1 MVSVSRGSK
10 FDVDIY
16 LEEEMKDIRY
26 IFSKL
31 GRPSL
36 TFCTFM
42 SSSCEKQPNSS
53 VETRK
58 QQFKS
63 SQVKLKKKAK
73 NISRRWM
80 LR

>member
-26 IFSKL
+26 IFRQAELNVLYVHVFKL
-31 GRPSL
+31 R
-36 TFCTFM
+36 
-42 SSSCEKQPNSS
+42 KAS